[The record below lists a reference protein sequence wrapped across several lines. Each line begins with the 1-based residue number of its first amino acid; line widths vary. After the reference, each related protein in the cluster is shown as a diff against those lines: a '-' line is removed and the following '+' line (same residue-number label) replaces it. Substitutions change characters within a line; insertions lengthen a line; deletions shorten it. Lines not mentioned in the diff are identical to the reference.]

1 MSNDIEPNDSESND
15 IDFSKLM
22 SLLSTIAETVEME
35 SRVPK
40 TPFVDTLSD
49 EDVID
54 LTTTLYEVADEYLQE
69 HVIQMHEP
77 NFHGKMIDDITI
89 MMFDIWVDAD
99 LCSHG
104 LEDGD
109 SDDDYAEVH
118 AFIRCVITDYFTL
131 RQEWD
136 STIPLRSSCRSSI
149 KSLCISTLSATI
161 DHLRT
166 LPQPTQR
173 TNEWYEFRHQLITA
187 SNLGKIFGSEASRNS
202 LIYEKCQP
210 LKQTSVGDS
219 ASSTYVNTMSPM
231 HWGQKY
237 EPVSVMVYENMYN
250 TLVEDFG
257 CIQHPCC
264 KCIGASPDGINVDK
278 TSPIYGRMLEIK
290 NIVNR
295 DITGIPLKAYW
306 IQMQV
311 QMETCDLDTCDF
323 LETRF
328 KEYENEN
335 EFYSESTD
343 LKRGVILHF
352 IDKISNDT
360 QTYSGAPHYEYM
372 PFDIELSKETI
383 DKWISDRKSS
393 LENSH
398 SLYET
403 LFWKLPEWSCV
414 LVERNRTWF
423 QKARPFIEDTWKT
436 IVKER
441 ELGYTHRAPVKRIV
455 KKDVMVG
462 TVDDTNSK
470 TISNLPTTKGVCL
483 VKLDENEEL

>member
-1 MSNDIEPNDSESND
+1 
-15 IDFSKLM
+15 
-22 SLLSTIAETVEME
+22 
-35 SRVPK
+35 
-40 TPFVDTLSD
+40 
-49 EDVID
+49 
-54 LTTTLYEVADEYLQE
+54 
-69 HVIQMHEP
+69 
-77 NFHGKMIDDITI
+77 
-89 MMFDIWVDAD
+89 
-99 LCSHG
+99 
-104 LEDGD
+104 
-109 SDDDYAEVH
+109 
-118 AFIRCVITDYFTL
+118 
-131 RQEWD
+131 
-136 STIPLRSSCRSSI
+136 
-149 KSLCISTLSATI
+149 
-161 DHLRT
+161 
-166 LPQPTQR
+166 
-173 TNEWYEFRHQLITA
+173 
-187 SNLGKIFGSEASRNS
+187 
-202 LIYEKCQP
+202 
-210 LKQTSVGDS
+210 
-219 ASSTYVNTMSPM
+219 M

-250 TLVEDFG
+250 TMVEDFG

>member
-1 MSNDIEPNDSESND
+1 MSNAIEPNGSESND

-40 TPFVDTLSD
+40 TPFIDTLTD

-54 LTTTLYEVADEYLQE
+54 LTITLYEVADEYLQE

-77 NFHGKMIDDITI
+77 NFHEKMVDDVTTT
-89 MMFDIWVDAD
+89 MFDIWVDAG

-109 SDDDYAEVH
+109 SDDDYVEVH
-118 AFIRCVITDYFTL
+118 SFIQCVITDYFTL
-131 RQEWD
+131 SREWD
-136 STIPLRSSCRSSI
+136 STIPLRSSTI
-149 KSLCISTLSATI
+149 MNINKSLCIPTLSSTI
-161 DHLRT
+161 DRLRK
-166 LPQPTQR
+166 LPQPKQR

-210 LKQTSVGDS
+210 LRQVSADDS
-219 ASSTYVNTMSPM
+219 SPSMYVNTLSPM

-237 EPVSVMVYENMYN
+237 EPVSVMIYEKMYD
-250 TLVEDFG
+250 TVIEDFG
-257 CIQHPCC
+257 CIQHPHC

-295 DITGIPLKAYW
+295 DITGIPSKAYW

-335 EFYSESTD
+335 EFYNESTD

-352 IDKISNDT
+352 IDKIH
-360 QTYSGAPHYEYM
+360 SGIPHYEYM
-372 PFDIELSKETI
+372 PFDIELSKDAV
-383 DKWISDRKSS
+383 DKWILSVKST
-393 LENSH
+393 LEDSY

-414 LVERNRTWF
+414 IVERNRSWF

-441 ELGYTHRAPVKRIV
+441 VMGCEHRAAKKRIV
-455 KKDVMVG
+455 KQDVIVG
-462 TVDDTNSK
+462 TVDDTNCK

-483 VKLDENEEL
+483 VKLDDNEEL